1 MLTTVLKRLPSRT
14 GTSCVSGS
22 TTASPVLSKLIDSN
36 VCNSDFHEQMHL
48 RVFRR
53 GMAKKAK
60 KRGKWATKKKTSEY
74 VKKALA
80 DAENYE
86 KRFEGEL
93 PAFLIDDDRQTKNKA
108 LFKPIKDAEKN
119 MPHSYRL
126 INRKRRGQQF
136 TDGINRIKP
145 PPLYEREDIFEWHQ
159 ERIPGDIRK
168 PIFTTRCGIE
178 NKDDKIMIMDKIF
191 NDRVSN
197 EGWNTVYN
205 RYSNFRHNRGN
216 FDKPSMK
223 KRTERNK
230 KIHSRDGKIAIKTLE
245 YLQYLN
251 ESRAEQN
258 ERREKYMASFEQF
271 GEVVEE
277 EEDTEDESG
286 LGASNFD
293 FTVLGSGRKT
303 SKVRYAPRRDD
314 N

>member
-1 MLTTVLKRLPSRT
+1 MASSSRT
-14 GTSCVSGS
+14 VSI
-22 TTASPVLSKLIDSN
+22 VLSL
-36 VCNSDFHEQMHL
+36 
-48 RVFRR
+48 
-53 GMAKKAK
+53 
-60 KRGKWATKKKTSEY
+60 
-74 VKKALA
+74 
-80 DAENYE
+80 
-86 KRFEGEL
+86 
-93 PAFLIDDDRQTKNKA
+93 
-108 LFKPIKDAEKN
+108 
-119 MPHSYRL
+119 
-126 INRKRRGQQF
+126 
-136 TDGINRIKP
+136 

-191 NDRVSN
+191 NDRVIN

-205 RYSNFRHNRGN
+205 RYTNFRHNRGN
-216 FDKPSMK
+216 FDKPSRK

-277 EEDTEDESG
+277 EEDQRMR
-286 LGASNFD
+286 
-293 FTVLGSGRKT
+293 VGSVPAISISRFWAAVARHRKFVMRHAET
-303 SKVRYAPRRDD
+303 TNERP
-314 N
+314 